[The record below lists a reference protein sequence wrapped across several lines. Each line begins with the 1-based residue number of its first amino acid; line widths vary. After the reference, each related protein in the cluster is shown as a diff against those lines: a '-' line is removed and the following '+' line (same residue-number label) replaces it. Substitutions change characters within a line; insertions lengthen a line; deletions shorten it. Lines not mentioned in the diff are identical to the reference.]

1 MKELFEQIR
10 REVLVNA
17 IEGEQTT
24 VLDGSINSNHSKCR
38 RDEAEEADHAR
49 DSGVTHRQ
57 P

>member
-1 MKELFEQIR
+1 MKEFIEQIR
-10 REVLVNA
+10 REVSVKA
-17 IEGEQTT
+17 IEGKQTT

-38 RDEAEEADHAR
+38 RDEAEADHAR